1 MAKKPSIPKGT
12 RDFGPLEMA
21 RRDYIFN
28 TIRSVFKLYGYSPI
42 ETPAMENLT
51 SLLGKYG
58 EEGDRLLFKV
68 LNSGDAFSKVK
79 PQMLENS
86 NSLSLKVCEKGLRY
100 DLTVPFARFV
110 VQHQNELVFPFKRYQ
125 IQPVWRADRPQ
136 KGRYREFYQC
146 DVDVIGSDSLL
157 NELELVQITD
167 QVFGLLGLNVII
179 KINNRKVLLGIAEV
193 IGHPDKLIEITIAI
207 DKIDKIGLAE
217 VKKELLSRGIDSAAI
232 EAIEPILELKGTTE
246 EKIDAMRPI
255 LESSAVGLQGLEEL
269 TTLFRYIK
277 LAQVEQEVELDLSLA
292 RGLNYYTG
300 AIFEVKA
307 KDAQMG
313 SICGGGR
320 YDDLTGIFGL
330 SDVSGVG
337 ISFGADRIYDVLLAL
352 DKFPEEAQAGT
363 QLLFA
368 NFGEAEQE
376 YIIPILMQLRQIG
389 VVAEIYTNKAKLKKQ
404 FDYATKRSIP
414 YIAIAGENE
423 MANRTINLKE
433 LNSGEQKTL
442 KIEELIEF
450 FKSLKK

>member
-1 MAKKPSIPKGT
+1 MAQKPSIPKGT
-12 RDFGPLEMA
+12 RDFGPVEMA

-28 TIRSVFKLYGYSPI
+28 TIRGCFKLYGYSPI

-68 LNSGDAFSKVK
+68 LNSGDAFAGVEPS
-79 PQMLENS
+79 MLSNS

-110 VQHQNELVFPFKRYQ
+110 VQHQNEIVFPFKRYQ

-146 DVDVIGSDSLL
+146 DVDVIGSNSLL

-167 QVFGLLGLNVII
+167 AIFRALGIGVTI
-179 KINNRKVLLGIAEV
+179 KINNRKVLSGIAEV
-193 IGHPDKLIEITIAI
+193 IGHPDKLTDITIAI
-207 DKIDKIGLAE
+207 DKIEKIGLEE
-217 VKKELLSRGIDSAAI
+217 VKKELFSRGIELDAI
-232 EAIEPILELKGTTE
+232 DKIEPILLLSGTTAQKLE
-246 EKIDAMRPI
+246 AMRPI
-255 LESSAVGLQGLEEL
+255 LLSSAVGTLGLDEL
-269 TTLFRYIK
+269 SRVFELI
-277 LAQVEQEVELDLSLA
+277 AISGIDQDVELDLSLA

-307 KDAQMG
+307 KGVEIG

-330 SDVSGVG
+330 PGVSGVG

-352 DKFPEEAQAGT
+352 DKFPAEAEGGT
-363 QLLFA
+363 KVLFA
-368 NFGEAEQE
+368 NLGEREQE
-376 YIIPILMQLRQIG
+376 FIIPILKRLRENG
-389 VVAEIYTNKAKLKKQ
+389 VVAEIYTETTKLKKQ
-404 FDYATKRSIP
+404 FDYADKRAIP
-414 YIAIAGENE
+414 YLVIAGEE
-423 MANRTINLKE
+423 EVSKGIVNLKE
-433 LNSGEQKTL
+433 LKSGDQ
-442 KIEELIEF
+442 
-450 FKSLKK
+450 KSLTVKELEDFFGK